1 MTPEQIQS
9 LFIGL
14 AAILALSRI
23 LGAAARRLGQ
33 PPVVGEILAGILV
46 GPTLFNGALAGF
58 LFPTD
63 IRPMLTALAN
73 LGLVLFMFVI
83 GYELDLSRLRGK
95 ERVAASVSLC
105 SVLAPFALGG
115 LLALHLAA
123 RHAPASHTGFVL
135 FIGAAMSVT
144 AFPVLARILSDSGL
158 GRTRIGGIA
167 LASAAIDDLVAW
179 SLLAVVVSVSGGTG
193 QWKMLFAPVYLAV
206 MLLLVRP
213 GLRKL
218 FEGRA
223 GSRAGWDGWA
233 REHVTAD
240 QLIVVLG
247 GLLLS
252 CLATEW
258 MGAHFVFGAFLFGVM
273 MPRETLHGIRHQVTD
288 RFEYLSRLLL
298 LPAFFVVAGLQVD
311 LSRTGV
317 RGLGEL
323 GLILATAIT
332 GKFAGA
338 YLGARLNKVPPVQS
352 GVLAT
357 LMNTRGLTEIVIL
370 TIGLQLGVLS
380 TDLYAL
386 MVVMAVVTTAMA
398 GPLLRLLGR
407 RGGGPDTLGDFE
419 FTVRDSPE
427 PTAPAGLPSAPAS
440 SSRRT
445 PASRRDAEQAGL
457 ASPVAPTDGDPVPD

>member
-1 MTPEQIQS
+1 MTPDQIQS

-14 AAILALSRI
+14 AAILALSRL
-23 LGAAARRLGQ
+23 LGAAARKLGQ

-46 GPTLFNGALAGF
+46 GPTLFNGALAEH
-58 LFPTD
+58 LFPAD
-63 IRPMLTALAN
+63 IRPMLAALAN

-105 SVLAPFALGG
+105 SVLAPFTLGG
-115 LLALHLAA
+115 LLALHLAG

-135 FIGAAMSVT
+135 FLGAAMSVT
-144 AFPVLARILSDSGL
+144 AFPVLARILADSGL
-158 GRTRIGGIA
+158 GRTRVGGIA
-167 LASAAIDDLVAW
+167 LASAAIDDIVAW
-179 SLLAVVVSVSGGTG
+179 SLLAVVVTVSGGTG
-193 QWKMLFAPVYLAV
+193 QWKMFFAPVYIAV

-218 FEGRA
+218 FAARPGK
-223 GSRAGWDGWA
+223 RAGWDGWA
-233 REHVTAD
+233 HEHVTAD

-273 MPRETLHGIRHQVTD
+273 MPRDTSRRIQHQVTD
-288 RFEYLSRLLL
+288 RFEYLTRLLL

-311 LSRTGV
+311 LSKTGM

-323 GLILATAIT
+323 GLILLTAIT

-338 YLGARLNKVPPVQS
+338 YAGARLNRVPTVQS

-357 LMNTRGLTEIVIL
+357 LMNTRGLTELVIL
-370 TIGLQLGVLS
+370 TVGLQLGVIS
-380 TDLYAL
+380 SDLYAL
-386 MVVMAVVTTAMA
+386 MVVMALVTTAMA
-398 GPLLRLLGR
+398 GPLLQLMGR
-407 RGGGPDTLGDFE
+407 RGGGAEALGDFE
-419 FTVRDSPE
+419 FTERGPTKKTPDPAARRAPSP
-427 PTAPAGLPSAPAS
+427 
-440 SSRRT
+440 
-445 PASRRDAEQAGL
+445 RRDEEHPARR
-457 ASPVAPTDGDPVPD
+457 